1 MLLLAR
7 DINLYDRIDI
17 ILRKP
22 LLAGFSSDVIE
33 KNIMTRIATLLNRLT
48 KIAKLIFAQSNDAF
62 DIFFSL
68 YQNRLQSYP
77 PEQIAQ
83 KMLQEPIFTKFLES
97 AIKTHL
103 EKTYPTYQ
111 PRVIE
116 DTAEYVFDNIV
127 DKLPYIL
134 SSYDPKRG
142 VPLIGWFNSTINLY
156 SKKINDIG
164 SANQKELSIDANY
177 NKNNIPS
184 NAGEIINIHDSE
196 YSQFLPQMQDQTST
210 NIQNL
215 QFQIENLY
223 DKLYSDELMSIP
235 VARRQELTQVIKNQI
250 ADKKN
255 RLKAYYYQQ
264 ENAQDNSQL
273 DENNRTQ
280 MIEKSVKNIPYEQL
294 SGIIEN
300 QIQYKK
306 SRAISGENRFYP
318 ASSFFTPNF
327 GNEELS
333 KKMSRILIE
342 SMMRVGKIRALTNTK
357 NNMFEPRNMDD
368 RITNGGFKAMLI
380 QTLIQTMSQNQI
392 EPEIQKQMLNHVEN
406 FNERELLH
414 KPRELDEMTR
424 MAYYTLE
431 KNNMFPDK
439 NWDQLKDA
447 EKEQIS
453 SSVQRRMEYGFG
465 SEMAVRRLNTGDE
478 GTTGYTHDGIDRLS
492 RPTKNLTPEMMN
504 QLMIQEINNISQGQ
518 KGYNV
523 PATLPH
529 NSPYFYKPKSKTKN
543 ISADEPEEQE
553 IIYSPQTINQTY
565 VSACAHKMQS
575 IRTATQMLIEYSE
588 WCDKNE
594 LYHEAEKTQSMIRKA
609 MLL

>member
-1 MLLLAR
+1 MSLAR

-17 ILRKP
+17 ILRKL
-22 LLAGFSSDVIE
+22 LLAGFLSDVIE
-33 KNIMTRIATLLNRLT
+33 KNIMTRIAAVLNRLT

-62 DIFFSL
+62 DNFFSL

-83 KMLQEPIFTKFLES
+83 KMLQEPIFTRFLER

-103 EKTYPTYQ
+103 EKTYSTHQ

-127 DKLPYIL
+127 ENLPHIL
-134 SSYDPKRG
+134 TSYDQSRG
-142 VPLIGWFNSTINLY
+142 LPLVGWLKSTINLY
-156 SKKINDIG
+156 SKSINNTG
-164 SANQKELSIDANY
+164 LPHQKELPIDAISNE
-177 NKNNIPS
+177 NNMQS
-184 NAGEIINIHDSE
+184 NAGGIINIPGYE
-196 YSQFLPQMQDQTST
+196 YSQFLPQMQDQTSI
-210 NIQNL
+210 NVKNL

-223 DKLYSDELMSIP
+223 EKLYSDELENIP
-235 VARRQELTQVIKNQI
+235 VARRQELTQAIKNQI

-255 RLKAYYYQQ
+255 RLKAYHYQQ
-264 ENAQDNSQL
+264 GTAQDKSQI
-273 DENNRTQ
+273 EEYNRQQ
-280 MIEKSVKNIPYEQL
+280 MVEKSVKNIPYEQL

-306 SRAISGENRFYP
+306 GRAIPGENRFYP

-342 SMMRVGKIRALTNTK
+342 SMMRVGKTKALTNTK
-357 NNMFEPRNMDD
+357 NNMFEARNTGEK
-368 RITNGGFKAMLI
+368 ITSGGFKAMLI
-380 QTLIQTMSQNQI
+380 QTLIQAMSQNQI

-406 FNERELLH
+406 FNERELQH
-414 KPRELDEMTR
+414 KPKELDEMTR

-431 KNNMFPDK
+431 KNNMFPDR
-439 NWDQLKDA
+439 NWSELTDT

-453 SSVQRRMEYGFG
+453 SNVQKQMEYGFG
-465 SEMAVRRLNTGDE
+465 NDMAVRKLNTE
-478 GTTGYTHDGIDRLS
+478 KSATGYTHEGIDRLS
-492 RPTKNLTPEMMN
+492 RPTQNLTPEMRN
-504 QLMIQEINNISQGQ
+504 QLMIQEINNISKGQ
-518 KGYNV
+518 RGYSV

-553 IIYSPQTINQTY
+553 IVYSPQAINQTY
-565 VSACAHKMQS
+565 VNACTHEMQS
-575 IRTATQMLIEYSE
+575 IRTAAQTLIEYSE